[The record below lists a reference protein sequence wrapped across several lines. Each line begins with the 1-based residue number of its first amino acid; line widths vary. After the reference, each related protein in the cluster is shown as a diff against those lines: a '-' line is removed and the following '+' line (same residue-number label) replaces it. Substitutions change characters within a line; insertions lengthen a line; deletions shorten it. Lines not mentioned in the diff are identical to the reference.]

1 MFNGFD
7 LASMVFRIPA
17 LLLAISI
24 HEYAH
29 AQCADSFGD
38 PTPRLMGRLTLNPLA
53 HLDPIGALLLV
64 VCGFGWAK
72 PVSINFNNIYP
83 RRSGMIKIS
92 VAGVAANLF
101 LCFLAAFLMAL
112 MSRLGLLSDTLY
124 RFFLWL
130 QLYNVWFA
138 FFNLVPIPPLDGYR
152 LLTEL
157 LPGRLAW
164 SYDNFVGRF
173 GFWLLLALVVSGL
186 IGWLINPPARLY
198 MLLVNRVLG
207 LIF

>member
-7 LASMVFRIPA
+7 FASMVFRIPA

-29 AQCADSFGD
+29 AQCADSLGD

-72 PVSINFNNIYP
+72 PVAINLNNIYP
-83 RRSGMIKIS
+83 RRAGLIKVS

-112 MSRLGLLSDTLY
+112 TSRLGLLGDSLY

-138 FFNLVPIPPLDGYR
+138 FFNLIPIPPLDGYR
-152 LLTEL
+152 LLMEL

-164 SYDNFVGRF
+164 SFDNFVSRF
-173 GFWLLLALVVSGL
+173 GLWLLLALVISGL
-186 IGWLINPPARLY
+186 MGWLINPPARLF
-198 MLLVNRVLG
+198 MLLVNRLLG